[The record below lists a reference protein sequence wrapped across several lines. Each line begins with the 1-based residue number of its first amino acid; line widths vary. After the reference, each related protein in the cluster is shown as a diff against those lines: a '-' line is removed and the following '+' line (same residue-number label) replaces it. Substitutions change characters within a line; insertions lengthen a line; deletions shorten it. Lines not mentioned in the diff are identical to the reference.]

1 MFSRS
6 AVLVCL
12 CFALLSAQW
21 QGFAHAIGHVD
32 GLQTAQQE
40 LAKVSQKAHD
50 DCEGSKEHGYHHCAA
65 YDAVTLAALH
75 GLPNFLT
82 VLLDLEQVKIRFY
95 ETYQV
100 SLPPQHP
107 FEARAPPTL
116 NS

>member
-1 MFSRS
+1 M
-6 AVLVCL
+6 
-12 CFALLSAQW
+12 LSAQW

-40 LAKVSQKAHD
+40 LIAKVSQKAHD
-50 DCEGSKEHGYHHCAA
+50 DCEGA